1 MQSIYENLIHALAPY
16 SQLIFIITATL
27 FAIMISQLLLAKY
40 FSKSICYW
48 RNIPYLSLWVYTMAH
63 SRLIKYPLSLAIV
76 FSIMRFYPRDYWLIF
91 RKAVYFYR
99 LKKLFS
105 KLDDIIDTAPPEMII
120 ALGDAS
126 LGISLNPFLKKLL
139 DQDDLLVLNQ
149 FIEQQLITKKE
160 LHAFCNLFANR
171 LALQARLTLQYNSKQ
186 NMKLRE
192 KIAAVN
198 IEISGAYMALL
209 VHFIKKDPRV
219 IDFIE
224 QNKGL
229 TYSALKPIYPKA
241 TQGGELIQIAHD
253 IIDFRYDLIQ
263 QPKIGKICANVFLAK
278 LAQNYDSETIFP
290 LILSLPPRPV
300 SIYELSDTIR
310 LQLNIMEHGFKIK
323 SFKINI
329 IFGLLYT
336 LFWEYIKRA
345 GFTGD
350 KLKYQK
356 INCSVGKSITHDSL
370 I

>member
-16 SQLIFIITATL
+16 SQLIFIIIVAL
-27 FAIMISQLLLAKY
+27 FVIIVSQLFLAKY
-40 FSKSICYW
+40 VTQSIYYW

-76 FSIMRFYPRDYWLIF
+76 LSVMRLYPRDYWLIV
-91 RKAVYFYR
+91 RKSVHFYR

-105 KLDDIIDTAPPEMII
+105 KLDDIIDTASPDSII

-126 LGISLNPFLKKLL
+126 LGIRLNSFLKKLL

-149 FIEQQLITKKE
+149 FIDQKLITKKE
-160 LHAFCNLFANR
+160 LHAFCNLFANK
-171 LALQARLTLQYNSKQ
+171 LALQARLTVLYNSKK
-186 NMKLRE
+186 NMRLRE

-198 IEISGAYMALL
+198 IEISGAYLALL
-209 VHFIKKDPRV
+209 VHFIKKDPR
-219 IDFIE
+219 ILDFIE
-224 QNKGL
+224 QNGGL

-278 LAQNYDSETIFP
+278 LAQNYESETLFP
-290 LILSLPPRPV
+290 LILSLPARPV
-300 SIYELSDTIR
+300 NIYELSDTIR
-310 LQLNIMEHGFKIK
+310 FQLSLMERDFKIR

-336 LFWEYIKRA
+336 VFWEYIKRA

-356 INCSVGKSITHDSL
+356 TSYNVGKSITNHPV

>member
-1 MQSIYENLIHALAPY
+1 MQSIFENLIHGLAPY
-16 SQLIFIITATL
+16 SKLIFIITAAL
-27 FAIMISQLLLAKY
+27 VAMMVSQLLLAKY
-40 FSKSICYW
+40 GTQSIYYW
-48 RNIPYLSLWVYTMAH
+48 RNIPCLSLWVYTIAH
-63 SRLIKYPLSLAIV
+63 SRFIKYPISLAIV
-76 FSIMRFYPRDYWLIF
+76 LSVMRLYPRDYWFIV
-91 RKAVYFYR
+91 RKAMHFYR

-105 KLDDIIDTAPPEMII
+105 KLDDIIDTASPEMII

-126 LGISLNPFLKKLL
+126 LGIHLNSFLKKLL
-139 DQDDLLVLNQ
+139 DKDDLLVLNQ
-149 FIEQQLITKKE
+149 FIEQKLITKKE
-160 LHAFCNLFANR
+160 LHAFCNLFANK
-171 LALQARLTLQYNSKQ
+171 LALQARLTLHYNSKQ

-209 VHFIKKDPRV
+209 VHFVKKDSRV

-224 QNKGL
+224 HNGGL

-278 LAQNYDSETIFP
+278 LALNYDPESIFP
-290 LILSLPPRPV
+290 FILSLPPRPV
-300 SIYELSDTIR
+300 NIYELSENIR
-310 LQLNIMEHGFKIK
+310 YQLYIMERDFRIR

-356 INCSVGKSITHDSL
+356 VNYSVRKSITHDSL
-370 I
+370 V